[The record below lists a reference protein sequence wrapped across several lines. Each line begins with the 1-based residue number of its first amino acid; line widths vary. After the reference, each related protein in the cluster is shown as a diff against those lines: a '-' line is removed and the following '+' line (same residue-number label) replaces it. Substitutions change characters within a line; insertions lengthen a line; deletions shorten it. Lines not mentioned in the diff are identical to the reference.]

1 MATTGTGQ
9 GGNQRRRL
17 PKLTAAEPVGE
28 SSSETPRT
36 VTSDENAR
44 QRRRAKQRLIHQQT
58 PNGRETVSPPAAKE
72 LPLPPRSNQTD
83 ESQTTKRRK
92 ARRRVKSSSQLR
104 QEPSLLHGFEDEV
117 VIERSRKSNEAVLP
131 DLLISSAHAGS
142 TPSKSAPTPRIYFED
157 RKKFSSVNKETAE
170 ARLGNRAGQSPFQL
184 GHVDNYTIQQQTAEV
199 LKRYTVH
206 VAKQTHAAFQKFFL
220 FIHGINS
227 GYALWICVIA
237 FVFTQ
242 ERAFDFFYVYRS
254 IALITHLLFYL
265 FLAICMVDVLDRIDP
280 VKFNKTVLLQSIT
293 AQNSA
298 IAFIF
303 YGIAMVVN
311 LVMMQTED
319 HLRMTQ
325 YTSNTTNQIYFN
337 VTDVVNNQSTT
348 WKNLTAV
355 RAAFILVGWIIVS
368 IHVKNDR
375 LRTMIQ
381 DTEDKAFYEELQIEQ
396 HTVPLVTGM
405 NSP

>member
-17 PKLTAAEPVGE
+17 PKLTPAEPVGG
-28 SSSETPRT
+28 SSDETPRT
-36 VTSDENAR
+36 ATSEDSAR
-44 QRRRAKQRLIHQQT
+44 QRRRAQQRLIRQRT
-58 PNGRETVSPPAAKE
+58 PNGREIVSPPAAKE
-72 LPLPPRSNQTD
+72 LSLPPRSKQT
-83 ESQTTKRRK
+83 EEPQTTKRRK
-92 ARRRVKSSSQLR
+92 ARRRVRSSSQLR
-104 QEPSLLHGFEDEV
+104 QEPSLLHGFEDEII
-117 VIERSRKSNEAVLP
+117 IERSKRSDEAVLP
-131 DLLISSAHAGS
+131 DLLISSSHADGA
-142 TPSKSAPTPRIYFED
+142 PSKSAPTPRVYFEN

-170 ARLGNRAGQSPFQL
+170 ARIGNKAGQSPFQL
-184 GHVDNYTIQQQTAEV
+184 GYANNYTFQQQTAEV
-199 LKRYTVH
+199 LKRYTVQ

-220 FIHGINS
+220 FIHGINA

-242 ERAFDFFYVYRS
+242 IDAFNFFNAYQS

-280 VKFNKTVLLQSIT
+280 VKFNKEVLLQSIT

-298 IAFIF
+298 VAFIF
-303 YGIAMVVN
+303 YGIAMIVN

-319 HLRMTQ
+319 QLRNISPNSTYQ
-325 YTSNTTNQIYFN
+325 ADLIRE
-337 VTDVVNNQSTT
+337 VVNNRSST

-368 IHVKNDR
+368 IHIKNDR

-381 DTEDKAFYEELQIEQ
+381 NTEDKAFYEELQIEE
-396 HTVPLVTGM
+396 HSVPLVTGM